1 MKKTIFIGKSGCG
14 KTTLVQRLE
23 NRNIAYRKTQTVEHT
38 MHFID
43 TPGEYLERR
52 GMYRALVVSAVDAD
66 VIGLVQECGE
76 DNTWIPPSFASMFAK
91 PVIGIVSKAD
101 LAKSEEQIVFAS
113 DVLVR
118 AGVEQ
123 VFVVSAVRDIGL
135 DPLQDYLRAS
145 GEKGS

>member
-14 KTTLVQRLE
+14 KTTLIQRMEHTALE
-23 NRNIAYRKTQTVEHT
+23 YRKTQMVEHYLN
-38 MHFID
+38 FID

-66 VIGLVQECGE
+66 VIGFVQECSA

-101 LAKSEEQIVFAS
+101 LARSEEDINFAS
-113 DVLVR
+113 DILVR

-123 VFVVSAVRDIGL
+123 VFVVSSIENTGIQPLL
-135 DPLQDYLRAS
+135 DYLQDES
-145 GEKGS
+145 Q